1 MRSLLISFFDIVY
14 FLIIVFI
21 FTTWILFQIILNF
34 ASKPKKPY
42 YDSFYFL
49 NIKLVPYNNTFLK
62 CILTLVHIIIFILV
76 FVPFLKFLRI
86 LGLEYIF
93 TKINNSTNSSLK
105 FYFDLIYDSFNNFTN
120 YKKVDINFYSEDE
133 VLFAYYSMDN
143 FASINNSD
151 NLDLSGYIKTNISKY
166 IRLLST
172 DDYHITNNSDKN
184 SEDIKWTTIKAFLI
198 ALLIIMLF

>member
-42 YDSFYFL
+42 YDSFYFS

-62 CILTLVHIIIFILV
+62 FILTLVYIIIFISV

-86 LGLEYIF
+86 SGLEDIF
-93 TKINNSTNSSLK
+93 TKINNLTNLSLK
-105 FYFDLIYDSFNNFTN
+105 SYFDLIYI
-120 YKKVDINFYSEDE
+120 K
-133 VLFAYYSMDN
+133 
-143 FASINNSD
+143 
-151 NLDLSGYIKTNISKY
+151 DLSKLNKDKINLFLYTD
-166 IRLLST
+166 ST
-172 DDYHITNNSDKN
+172 ENL
-184 SEDIKWTTIKAFLI
+184 TTIKI
-198 ALLIIMLF
+198 YYLLKIF